1 MTPTPPHTEKTVMQK
16 TLVQPK
22 KRPSFLRQHYQE
34 IVTISLLAVDV
45 FSIVVSFFIA
55 YRLRL
60 IIPLPE
66 PAQGVPGFATFL
78 PLLAVQIVSIVT
90 AFFLNKMYHRRRT
103 RYGSDDL
110 TAIFTGVSIGTLISI
125 AVASLTF
132 KGDLAAMDYPRV
144 MVIYAWLLTIVI
156 DMAMRGLHA
165 RVQRS
170 LSVRGVGKTRVV
182 VVGSGEPAATVLQRL
197 VQTPRLGYDVV
208 GLVPFDGIRPWYEV
222 RVLGM
227 VEDLSSLI
235 DREGIDE
242 VIIALPNAS
251 STDMLRVISQC
262 DRSTISIKVLP
273 DQFQIM
279 AGQMSVSEL
288 SGLPLLNMRDVS
300 LRGWKLTLK
309 RGVDLFGSA
318 AGLVLLSPIMFLI
331 AILVKMDSAG
341 PALFSQERMGLD
353 GKRFHVIKFRT
364 MKIDAEQNGPGWT
377 TKDDPRKTRLGGF
390 LRRTNLDELPQLIN
404 VVLGDMSLVG
414 PRPERPVY
422 VEEFRKSIPRYMERH
437 REKAGMTGWAQVNGL
452 RGDTSIEERT
462 KYDLWY
468 IENWS
473 VWLDIKIILLTIW
486 QAMGGESENAY

>member
-1 MTPTPPHTEKTVMQK
+1 
-16 TLVQPK
+16 
-22 KRPSFLRQHYQE
+22 
-34 IVTISLLAVDV
+34 
-45 FSIVVSFFIA
+45 
-55 YRLRL
+55 
-60 IIPLPE
+60 
-66 PAQGVPGFATFL
+66 
-78 PLLAVQIVSIVT
+78 
-90 AFFLNKMYHRRRT
+90 
-103 RYGSDDL
+103 
-110 TAIFTGVSIGTLISI
+110 
-125 AVASLTF
+125 
-132 KGDLAAMDYPRV
+132 
-144 MVIYAWLLTIVI
+144 LTIVI
-156 DMAMRGLHA
+156 DMGMRGVQA
-165 RVQRS
+165 RIQRS
-170 LSVRGVGKTRVV
+170 LQVRGVGRTRVV

-208 GLVPFDGIRPWYEV
+208 GLVPFDGIRPWYDV

-227 VEDLSSLI
+227 VEDLSGLI

-242 VIIALPNAS
+242 VIIALPNS
-251 STDMLRVISQC
+251 SSADMLRVISQC

-318 AGLVLLSPIMFLI
+318 IGLVLLSPIMFLI
-331 AILVKMDSAG
+331 AFLVKMDSAG

-353 GKRFHVIKFRT
+353 GKRFFVIKFRT

-390 LRRTNLDELPQLIN
+390 LRRTNVDELPQLIN
-404 VVLGDMSLVG
+404 VLLGDMSLVG
-414 PRPERPVY
+414 PRPERPMY

-486 QAMGGESENAY
+486 QAAGGESENAY

>member
-1 MTPTPPHTEKTVMQK
+1 MQK

-22 KRPSFLRQHYQE
+22 QHSPFLRQHYQE

-45 FSIVVSFFIA
+45 FSIVVSFYLA

-60 IIPLPE
+60 WIPFPE
-66 PAQGVPGFATFL
+66 PAQGVPNFTEFL
-78 PLLAVQIVSIVT
+78 PLLAVQVVAIIT
-90 AFFLNKMYHRRRT
+90 AFFFSRMYHRRRV

-110 TAIFTGVSIGTLISI
+110 AAIFSAVSIGTL
-125 AVASLTF
+125 ASLAFAIFWRDPRFNVT
-132 KGDLAAMDYPRV
+132 DAPRV
-144 MVIYAWLLTIVI
+144 MIVYAWVLTIVI
-156 DMAMRGLHA
+156 DMAMRGLQA
-165 RVQRS
+165 RIQRG
-170 LSVRGVGKTRVV
+170 LQARGVGRTRVV

-197 VQTPRLGYDVV
+197 TQTPRLGYDVV
-208 GLVPFDGIRPWYEV
+208 GLVPFDGQRPWYDA
-222 RVLGM
+222 RVLGN
-227 VEDLSSLI
+227 VDDLSALI
-235 DREGIDE
+235 DREGIGE

-251 STDMLRVISQC
+251 SVDMLRVISQC
-262 DRSTISIKVLP
+262 DRSTINIKVLP

-318 AGLVLLSPIMFLI
+318 IGLVLLAPFLFLI
-331 AILVKMDSAG
+331 AIAVKLDSAG

-353 GKRFHVIKFRT
+353 GKRFFVIKFRT
-364 MKIDAEQNGPGWT
+364 MKIDAEQSGPGWT

-390 LRRTNLDELPQLIN
+390 LRRTNADELPQLIN
-404 VVLGDMSLVG
+404 VLLGDMSLVG

-437 REKAGMTGWAQVNGL
+437 RERAGMTGWAQVNGL

-473 VWLDIKIILLTIW
+473 VWLDLKIILLTVW
-486 QAMGGESENAY
+486 QAIGGSSENAY